1 MYDCNDVSLGTTDN
15 SFFIYFF
22 VCLFVSLECIVS
34 MVSGLGT
41 RLGSRGGNFSNVF
54 QAFGMAVST
63 RETKALG
70 RRSECGVCS
79 DHTALHHYLEEDG
92 PEHPW

>member
-1 MYDCNDVSLGTTDN
+1 M
-15 SFFIYFF
+15 
-22 VCLFVSLECIVS
+22 S

-41 RLGSRGGNFSNVF
+41 RLGSRVPCGGNFNNVF
-54 QAFGMAVST
+54 QDQSFGMAVST
-63 RETKALG
+63 RETKTLG
-70 RRSECGVCS
+70 RRSMCGVCS